1 MLDSSNDSRFCII
14 GGLVTDLPI
23 SNSGQPTHIIA
34 QNIAQNAG
42 KLIRD
47 RFHTHKEVS
56 YKDLSSLVTDVDR
69 LVERNIRHEL
79 ATEFPEIG
87 FLGEELGSTGK
98 NTGLRWIVDPVDGT
112 RNYVANI
119 PHFAISL
126 ALAND
131 QDILLG
137 VTYDPMRDEMFHTVK
152 GHGAFLNHNPISISN
167 RWSVSESILGIDI
180 GAMDNKALEA
190 FKLIE
195 FLWPGLQTVRIMG
208 SATLGLAYVSA
219 GRLDIYLHHTLGPWD
234 VGAGLLLVR
243 EAGGK
248 ITDRLLM
255 RSATLQSSGLVASNP
270 HLLEEFLILTEGQGW
285 YSAS

>member
-1 MLDSSNDSRFCII
+1 M
-14 GGLVTDLPI
+14 TDLPI

-34 QNIAQNAG
+34 QNITRKAG
-42 KLIRD
+42 KLVRD
-47 RFHTHKEVS
+47 RFHTHKEIT
-56 YKDLSSLVTDVDR
+56 YKESSSLVTDVDR

-79 ATEFPEIG
+79 AKEFPEIG
-87 FLGEELGSTGK
+87 FLGEELGSIGK

-112 RNYVANI
+112 RNYVANV
-119 PHFAISL
+119 PHFATSV

-131 QDILLG
+131 QDILIG
-137 VTYDPMRDEMFHTVK
+137 VTYDPMRDEMFHAVK
-152 GHGAFLNHNPISISN
+152 GHGAFLNYNPIAISN
-167 RWSVSESILGIDI
+167 RWSMPESILGVDI

-195 FLWPGLQTVRIMG
+195 FLWPGLQSVRILG
-208 SATLGLAYVSA
+208 SATLGLAYVAA

-234 VGAGLLLVR
+234 VGAGMLLVR

-248 ITDRLLM
+248 IADRLNM
-255 RSATLQSSGLVASNP
+255 NPATLQSSGLIASNP
-270 HLLEEFLILTEGQGW
+270 RLLEEFLILTEGHGW